1 MNFNIPGKINVV
13 LMLLFLLV
21 LAGCSSNYQWGWY
34 VILPNNKIGL
44 SNIEFLIG
52 GLGYTIILSVI
63 SIIIA
68 IFLGLIVSVASISR
82 NRALNYINVG
92 YTEIIRA
99 IPVLVMILWVYYGLP
114 VLLNLNFTAFTAGII
129 ALSICESPFIA
140 EIFRSGIKAVPK
152 GQKEAG
158 SSMGMNFFQIFY
170 HITLPQAV
178 RIILPA
184 LGNQFV
190 YMLKMSS
197 LVSIIGL
204 NELTRKANELVVSQ
218 YRPLEIYTF
227 LVLEYLVL
235 ILVVSFLVRRLEKRL
250 KVY

>member
-1 MNFNIPGKINVV
+1 MNFNITKNMKIFII
-13 LMLLFLLV
+13 LLTFLV
-21 LAGCSSNYQWGWY
+21 FVGCSSNYQWGWY

-52 GLGYTIILSVI
+52 GLGYTVILSVI
-63 SIIIA
+63 SITIA
-68 IFLGLIVSVASISR
+68 IILGLIVSVASITK
-82 NRALNYINVG
+82 NRTLNAINIG
-92 YTEIIRA
+92 YTEVVRA

-140 EIFRSGIKAVPK
+140 EIFRSGIQAVPK

-158 SSMGMNFFQIFY
+158 SSMGMSFFQIFY
-170 HITLPQAV
+170 YITLPQAV

-235 ILVVSFLVRRLEKRL
+235 ILIVSFLVRRLEKKL

>member
-1 MNFNIPGKINVV
+1 
-13 LMLLFLLV
+13 
-21 LAGCSSNYQWGWY
+21 
-34 VILPNNKIGL
+34 
-44 SNIEFLIG
+44 
-52 GLGYTIILSVI
+52 
-63 SIIIA
+63 
-68 IFLGLIVSVASISR
+68 
-82 NRALNYINVG
+82 
-92 YTEIIRA
+92 
-99 IPVLVMILWVYYGLP
+99 
-114 VLLNLNFTAFTAGII
+114 
-129 ALSICESPFIA
+129 
-140 EIFRSGIKAVPK
+140 
-152 GQKEAG
+152 
-158 SSMGMNFFQIFY
+158 MGMSFFQIFY

-235 ILVVSFLVRRLEKRL
+235 ILVVSFLVRRLEKKL
-250 KVY
+250 KVS

>member
-1 MNFNIPGKINVV
+1 M
-13 LMLLFLLV
+13 
-21 LAGCSSNYQWGWY
+21 S
-34 VILPNNKIGL
+34 
-44 SNIEFLIG
+44 
-52 GLGYTIILSVI
+52 
-63 SIIIA
+63 
-68 IFLGLIVSVASISR
+68 
-82 NRALNYINVG
+82 
-92 YTEIIRA
+92 
-99 IPVLVMILWVYYGLP
+99 
-114 VLLNLNFTAFTAGII
+114 
-129 ALSICESPFIA
+129 
-140 EIFRSGIKAVPK
+140 
-152 GQKEAG
+152 
-158 SSMGMNFFQIFY
+158 FFQIFY
-170 HITLPQAV
+170 YITLPQAV

-235 ILVVSFLVRRLEKRL
+235 ILVVSFLVRRLEKKL

>member
-1 MNFNIPGKINVV
+1 
-13 LMLLFLLV
+13 
-21 LAGCSSNYQWGWY
+21 
-34 VILPNNKIGL
+34 
-44 SNIEFLIG
+44 
-52 GLGYTIILSVI
+52 
-63 SIIIA
+63 
-68 IFLGLIVSVASISR
+68 
-82 NRALNYINVG
+82 
-92 YTEIIRA
+92 
-99 IPVLVMILWVYYGLP
+99 
-114 VLLNLNFTAFTAGII
+114 
-129 ALSICESPFIA
+129 
-140 EIFRSGIKAVPK
+140 
-152 GQKEAG
+152 
-158 SSMGMNFFQIFY
+158 MGMNFFQIFY

>member
-1 MNFNIPGKINVV
+1 MNFNAISKIPLIIA
-13 LMLLFLLV
+13 LIIPFIFS
-21 LAGCSSNYQWGWY
+21 GCSSNYQWGWY
-34 VILPNNKIGL
+34 AIIPNNKIGL
-44 SNIEFLIG
+44 SNIEFLLG
-52 GLGYTIILSVI
+52 GLGYTVVLSVI
-63 SIIIA
+63 SIFFAII
-68 IFLGLIVSVASISR
+68 IGLLVSIASISKSR
-82 NRALNYINVG
+82 SLNAINIG
-92 YTEIIRA
+92 YTEIVRA

-140 EIFRSGIKAVPK
+140 EIFRSGIQAVPK

-158 SSMGMNFFQIFY
+158 SSMGMNFYQIFY

-235 ILVVSFLVRRLEKRL
+235 ILMVSFLVRRLEKKL
-250 KVY
+250 KIN